1 VSQLAI
7 ADGMGDLSETGWA
20 AIDFASFAL
29 RGRPDVSIKPS
40 ARSRALSVSATIN
53 KYPGDRGADVA
64 ESERR
69 TDLHSLHRDYSSRF
83 GGRAGLPSCP

>member
-1 VSQLAI
+1 MSQLAI

-40 ARSRALSVSATIN
+40 ARSRALSVSATMEQMSWG
-53 KYPGDRGADVA
+53 PRCRGCRVG
-64 ESERR
+64 
-69 TDLHSLHRDYSSRF
+69 T
-83 GGRAGLPSCP
+83 